1 MKKEYTKKRKTSEF
15 RITGTLHK
23 YKKGF
28 GFIEVA
34 EESEKFFSTYE
45 PQDVFVSARDINGAM
60 DGDVVEAVILPQYFW
75 KGSRPEAQI
84 SKVLT
89 RAVKEVVGTFQK
101 SKRFGFVVP
110 EGKLCHEDVFVAK
123 KGFGGAE
130 TGDKVVCTITEYPS
144 DDTKAEGKITEI
156 IARRGEPGADIK
168 MLIRAY
174 GYTKKFPRSV
184 QLQAEKAAAE
194 GPVWKADERRDLREK
209 AIFTIDGRDSK
220 DFDDAVSVD
229 ILENG
234 NYMLGVHIADVSHY
248 VTEDSPLDKEALKRG
263 TSIYLIDQVVPMLPE
278 ALSNDICS
286 LRPNEDRLTLSV
298 NMEINREGEVV
309 DYEIYESV
317 IKSKY
322 RLVYDDVSD
331 VIEGKSEFLRSKYDA
346 IYADIMN
353 MAELAAILR
362 KKREERGSLDFEFDE
377 ASIKLDKQGVPVSVD
392 IAERRVAN
400 RLIEEFMLTA
410 NETVAKHFFFLQ
422 VPFVYRVHEKPAT
435 EKIEELKTFMRGFG
449 INMSINPD
457 NVRPKLLA
465 DILSDIHG
473 KTYENV
479 VSTVML
485 RAMRKAVYDTECL
498 GHFGLALSY
507 YCHFTSPIRRY
518 PDLIIHRI
526 IKETIKAF
534 PPEKRIK
541 TINEKAK
548 NAAELSS
555 IAERKAIDLER
566 DVEKLKKAEYMS
578 YHIGEIYDGVISG
591 ITNYGIFVQLENTIE
606 GMVRLEYLM
615 DDFYDYEP
623 QKYRVIGRGSGNIYA
638 LGQEVRIKVRNADPE
653 TREIDFSMLPKRS
666 KINND

>member
-1 MKKEYTKKRKTSEF
+1 
-15 RITGTLHK
+15 
-23 YKKGF
+23 
-28 GFIEVA
+28 
-34 EESEKFFSTYE
+34 
-45 PQDVFVSARDINGAM
+45 
-60 DGDVVEAVILPQYFW
+60 
-75 KGSRPEAQI
+75 
-84 SKVLT
+84 
-89 RAVKEVVGTFQK
+89 
-101 SKRFGFVVP
+101 
-110 EGKLCHEDVFVAK
+110 
-123 KGFGGAE
+123 
-130 TGDKVVCTITEYPS
+130 
-144 DDTKAEGKITEI
+144 
-156 IARRGEPGADIK
+156 
-168 MLIRAY
+168 
-174 GYTKKFPRSV
+174 
-184 QLQAEKAAAE
+184 
-194 GPVWKADERRDLREK
+194 
-209 AIFTIDGRDSK
+209 
-220 DFDDAVSVD
+220 
-229 ILENG
+229 
-234 NYMLGVHIADVSHY
+234 
-248 VTEDSPLDKEALKRG
+248 
-263 TSIYLIDQVVPMLPE
+263 
-278 ALSNDICS
+278 
-286 LRPNEDRLTLSV
+286 
-298 NMEINREGEVV
+298 
-309 DYEIYESV
+309 
-317 IKSKY
+317 
-322 RLVYDDVSD
+322 
-331 VIEGKSEFLRSKYDA
+331 
-346 IYADIMN
+346 
-353 MAELAAILR
+353 
-362 KKREERGSLDFEFDE
+362 
-377 ASIKLDKQGVPVSVD
+377 
-392 IAERRVAN
+392 
-400 RLIEEFMLTA
+400 
-410 NETVAKHFFFLQ
+410 
-422 VPFVYRVHEKPAT
+422 
-435 EKIEELKTFMRGFG
+435 
-449 INMSINPD
+449 MSINPD